1 MDSPQIQMPNIP
13 RSDTED
19 ERKAIRNELRAEAKR
34 ARSEMPVPYR
44 AHKSAEL
51 CKRLEESL
59 LLTLGITGTAA
70 TDAVIAVYSAFPEE
84 VDLSDFIEAAYAQ
97 GCTVAFPCMIRD
109 AWHSCLGRDTQPHFK
124 ESCGNNAAAQ
134 PVQQLQQIQKQQPQ
148 QMQKVQR
155 EFTQQTME
163 MRQVSAE
170 LFHAKQVPFLNNPL
184 KRYCHD
190 DEELQPYPYVPAG
203 NLTMI
208 VVPVVGFDNQG
219 NRLGYGAGNYDR
231 YLAQIAEV
239 ADLRFVEAESA
250 DKKPSAATSNDPD
263 LQFVDV
269 NSVDAGRKSPT
280 CRIVGVAFAEQQVD
294 TIPTEEH
301 DIPLAI
307 LSL

>member
-1 MDSPQIQMPNIP
+1 MDSPQTKMPQIP

-19 ERKAIRNELRAEAKR
+19 ERKALRNELRAEAKR
-34 ARSEMPVPYR
+34 IRSEMPDPYR

-59 LLTLGITGTAA
+59 LLTLGITGISAA
-70 TDAVIAVYSAFPEE
+70 DAVIAVYSAFPEE
-84 VDLSDFIEAAYAQ
+84 VNLSDFIETAYAQ

-109 AWHSCLGRDTQPHFK
+109 AWHSCLDRDTQPHF
-124 ESCGNNAAAQ
+124 EGSCGNNVAAQ
-134 PVQQLQQIQKQQPQ
+134 LAQQPQQIQKQQPQ
-148 QMQKVQR
+148 QMQKMQR
-155 EFTQQTME
+155 KFTQQTME

-203 NLTMI
+203 SLTMI
-208 VVPVVGFDNQG
+208 VVPVVGFDDQG

-239 ADLRFVEAESA
+239 AEAKSSNKKSIGTEQTDLKSVDAKFTEAESTGA
-250 DKKPSAATSNDPD
+250 ENEWPA
-263 LQFVDV
+263 
-269 NSVDAGRKSPT
+269 
-280 CRIVGVAFAEQQVD
+280 CRIVGIAFAEQQVD
-294 TIPTEEH
+294 AIPTEEH

>member
-1 MDSPQIQMPNIP
+1 
-13 RSDTED
+13 
-19 ERKAIRNELRAEAKR
+19 
-34 ARSEMPVPYR
+34 
-44 AHKSAEL
+44 
-51 CKRLEESL
+51 
-59 LLTLGITGTAA
+59 
-70 TDAVIAVYSAFPEE
+70 
-84 VDLSDFIEAAYAQ
+84 
-97 GCTVAFPCMIRD
+97 
-109 AWHSCLGRDTQPHFK
+109 
-124 ESCGNNAAAQ
+124 
-134 PVQQLQQIQKQQPQ
+134 
-148 QMQKVQR
+148 
-155 EFTQQTME
+155 
-163 MRQVSAE
+163 
-170 LFHAKQVPFLNNPL
+170 
-184 KRYCHD
+184 
-190 DEELQPYPYVPAG
+190 
-203 NLTMI
+203 MI

-250 DKKPSAATSNDPD
+250 DKKPSAATSNDPG